1 MIIEK
6 HGKTAKAIGEKQVF
20 GTGPVTMCV
29 LGSFVW
35 LLWSYVVE
43 IVCLDRDKT
52 AYVNKVLILEIL
64 LFLEGPQILI
74 CSGILK

>member
-1 MIIEK
+1 MIVL
-6 HGKTAKAIGEKQVF
+6 G
-20 GTGPVTMCV
+20 VTMCV
-29 LGSFVW
+29 LGSCVW

-52 AYVNKVLILEIL
+52 AYVNKVLILEIK